1 MAEQILIALVLG
13 IVEGLTEFIPVSST
27 GHLILLAHFFG
38 FKSAATFEVLIQLGS
53 ILAILLVYFGRLVDI
68 VKTLPRVRR
77 TQHFV
82 LAVLFAFLPAAVIG
96 AVAHDFI
103 KAILFET
110 PMLVCIVLIL
120 GGFILLAVDR
130 MTSRPKY
137 HDARDFSW
145 PMAIII
151 GFFQCLAMVPG
162 TSRSGSTIVGALLL
176 GADKRSAAEFS
187 FFLAKPTMAGAFAL
201 DLFKSRHDIS
211 MDQGLLIII
220 GFVAA
225 FLSALL
231 VVRMMLDF
239 VSRRGYA
246 LFAWWRIAVGSA
258 GLAALL
264 IFG

>member
-1 MAEQILIALVLG
+1 
-13 IVEGLTEFIPVSST
+13 
-27 GHLILLAHFFG
+27 
-38 FKSAATFEVLIQLGS
+38 LIQLGS

-103 KAILFET
+103 KAVLFET
-110 PMLVCIVLIL
+110 PMLVCIVLIV

-130 MTSRPKY
+130 ITSRPKY

-145 PMAIII
+145 PMAITI
-151 GFFQCLAMVPG
+151 GFFSAWRWCPEHRAP
-162 TSRSGSTIVGALLL
+162 ALLSSVPCSL
-176 GADKRSAAEFS
+176 ELTSVPRPSFRSFWRCRRWPV
-187 FFLAKPTMAGAFAL
+187 LLRWTYLRAGTTSAWN
-201 DLFKSRHDIS
+201 
-211 MDQGLLIII
+211 QGLLIII

-231 VVRMMLDF
+231 VVRVMLDF